1 MSALL
6 LVLGWCTLKDSTKKI
21 SFRVLGQG
29 GVKLFYT
36 SFLWWYN
43 QGISQREGVLMK
55 DYKNIWE
62 SFVRGIEFDQN
73 LIKRSILNSW
83 KRCKRQNISLYEFDE
98 SILMKPKDKREYVLK
113 YLPEY
118 REARYR
124 DFCSIVEYLGLNISI
139 YDHNARLKYI
149 VNYDDVF
156 DDLYPRV
163 GYFLDASED
172 KIGTNSTSM
181 ALLENKP
188 FMVTGSDH
196 YKYVFHKF
204 SCAAAPF
211 YSENNQVSG
220 TINASFTHTS
230 VNKDT
235 LNIIYSLARLY
246 ENLVLNRVK
255 SEKDERPVA
264 RDERTGEAFYTFD
277 HILGDSVPIKQA
289 KSMARRAAVVDSS
302 IIIYGESGSGKEV
315 FAQAIHHESRRR
327 DKPFVA
333 VNCAAIPTEL
343 IESELFGYEKGSFT
357 GAVKEGK
364 KGLFEYAS
372 GGTLFLDEVESMPL
386 PLQAKILRA
395 LSSSSIMRVG
405 GYKPI
410 PVDIRLIAASK
421 KDLQGEVKKG
431 NFREDLYYRINV
443 IQLQIPA
450 LRHRKEDI
458 GPIAEH
464 YIKTFSDKNKI
475 RINRIED
482 QFFRYLEAY
491 DWPGNVRELINI
503 IERSL
508 VLSEKGIID
517 QSVLSPGILEHY
529 TIAKFSNDLEKVFSG
544 PLPEGKTLLKIA
556 EEIIIERVVK
566 EEGNNMSAAAKRLGI
581 SRPTL
586 YKKLKRI

>member
-1 MSALL
+1 
-6 LVLGWCTLKDSTKKI
+6 
-21 SFRVLGQG
+21 
-29 GVKLFYT
+29 
-36 SFLWWYN
+36 
-43 QGISQREGVLMK
+43 MK

-73 LIKRSILNSW
+73 LIKKDILNSW
-83 KRCKRQNISLYEFDE
+83 KRCKQQNVSLHQFDE
-98 SILMKPKDKREYVLK
+98 SILMHPKHKREYVLK

-118 REARYR
+118 KEARYR
-124 DFCSIVEYLGLNISI
+124 DFCSIVEHLKLNISI
-139 YDHNARLKYI
+139 YDHNAKLRYI
-149 VNYDDVF
+149 VNYDDAY
-156 DDLYPRV
+156 DDLYPKI

-196 YKYVFHKF
+196 YKYIFHKF

-211 YSENNQVSG
+211 YNENNEVLG

-230 VNKDT
+230 VNNDT
-235 LNIIYSLARLY
+235 LNIIYSLARIY
-246 ENLVLNRVK
+246 ENLVLNRAK
-255 SEKDERPVA
+255 FATDEMPRTREKRHREDS
-264 RDERTGEAFYTFD
+264 YTFG
-277 HILGDSVPIKQA
+277 HILGDSIPIKQA
-289 KSMARRAAVVDSS
+289 KSMAKRAAQVNSS

-315 FAQAIHHESRRR
+315 FAQAIHHESGRK

-333 VNCAAIPTEL
+333 VNCAAVPTEL
-343 IESELFGYEKGSFT
+343 IESEMFGYEKGSFT

-386 PLQAKILRA
+386 SLQAKILRA
-395 LSSSSIMRVG
+395 LSSSSITRVG

-410 PVDIRLIAASK
+410 PIDIRLIAASK
-421 KDLQGEVKKG
+421 KDLHGEVKKG

-458 GPIAEH
+458 RPIAEH
-464 YIKTFSDKNKI
+464 YIRTFSDKNRI

-482 QFFRYLEAY
+482 QFFRCLEAY

-517 QSVLSPGILEHY
+517 QSVLSPGILKLY
-529 TIAKFSNDLEKVFSG
+529 TIAKFRKDLEKVFAD
-544 PLPEGKTLLKIA
+544 PLPEGKTLLQIV
-556 EEIIIERVVK
+556 EEVIIERVLK
-566 EEGNNMSAAAKRLGI
+566 EEGNNMSATAKRLGI

-586 YKKLKRI
+586 YKKLKRD

>member
-1 MSALL
+1 
-6 LVLGWCTLKDSTKKI
+6 
-21 SFRVLGQG
+21 
-29 GVKLFYT
+29 
-36 SFLWWYN
+36 
-43 QGISQREGVLMK
+43 MK

-73 LIKRSILNSW
+73 QIKKSILNSW
-83 KRCKRQNISLYEFDE
+83 KRCKQQNVSLYDFDE
-98 SILMKPKDKREYVLK
+98 SNLMKPTDKRKYVLK

-118 REARYR
+118 RETRFR
-124 DFCSIVEYLGLNISI
+124 EFCSIVEYLGLNISI

-149 VNYDDVF
+149 VNYDEIF
-156 DDLYPRV
+156 DDLYPRI
-163 GYFLDASED
+163 GYFLDASEA

-196 YKYVFHKF
+196 YKYVFHKY
-204 SCAAAPF
+204 SCVAAPF
-211 YSENNQVSG
+211 YNANNELLG
-220 TINASFTHTS
+220 TINASYTHTS
-230 VNKDT
+230 INEDT
-235 LNIIYSLARLY
+235 LNVIYSLARLY
-246 ENLVLNRVK
+246 ENLVLKMVK
-255 SEKDERPVA
+255 SETDERPKD
-264 RDERTGEAFYTFD
+264 RDERSGEAYYTFD
-277 HILGDSVPIKQA
+277 HILGNSAAIKQA
-289 KSMARRAAVVDSS
+289 KSMAKRAAMVNSS

-315 FAQAIHHESRRR
+315 FAQAIHHESGRR

-343 IESELFGYEKGSFT
+343 IESELFGYERGSFT

-364 KGLFEYAS
+364 KGIFEYAS

-395 LSSSSIMRVG
+395 LSSSSIVRVG

-421 KDLQGEVKKG
+421 KDLLDEVKKG

-443 IQLQIPA
+443 FQLHIPA
-450 LRHRKEDI
+450 LRHRKVDI
-458 GPIAEH
+458 RPIAEH
-464 YIKTFSDKNKI
+464 YIKTFSEKNKI
-475 RINRIED
+475 RINRIDD
-482 QFFRYLEAY
+482 QFFRCLEAY
-491 DWPGNVRELINI
+491 DWPGNVRELMNI

-529 TIAKFSNDLEKVFSG
+529 TIAKFRNDLEKVFSE
-544 PLPEGKTLLKIA
+544 PLPEGKTLLQIA

-566 EEGNNMSAAAKRLGI
+566 EEGYNMSAAAKRLGI

-586 YKKLKRI
+586 YKKLKRN